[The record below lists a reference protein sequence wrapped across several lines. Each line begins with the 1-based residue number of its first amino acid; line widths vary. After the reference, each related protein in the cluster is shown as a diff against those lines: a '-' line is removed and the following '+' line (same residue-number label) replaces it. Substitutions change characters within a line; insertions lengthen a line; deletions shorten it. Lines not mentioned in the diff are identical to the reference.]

1 MTFDD
6 AIEKTRLLSLDGTQ
20 KVYNDDVIQLIN
32 DLRQEYELKEPEL
45 EYAIQRSI
53 MSNSGSLDA
62 LRKLLLDGYKII
74 DKSILNSGNG
84 DEDYIEYVLSREK
97 S

>member
-1 MTFDD
+1 MSFDE
-6 AIEKTRLLSLDGTQ
+6 AIEKSRLLSLDGTQ

-53 MSNSGSLDA
+53 MSNSASLDA
-62 LRKLLLDGYKII
+62 LRKLLSDGYKII
-74 DKSILNSGNG
+74 DKSVLNSGNA
-84 DEDYIEYVLSREK
+84 DYIEYILSREK
-97 S
+97 Y

>member
-6 AIEKTRLLSLDGTQ
+6 AIEKSRWLSLDGTQ
-20 KVYNDDVIQLIN
+20 KVYSDDVIQLIN

-53 MSNSGSLDA
+53 MSNSASLDT
-62 LRKLLLDGYKII
+62 LRKLLSEGYKII
-74 DKSILNSGNG
+74 DKSILNSGNA
-84 DEDYIEYVLSREK
+84 DYIEYILSREK
-97 S
+97 

>member
-1 MTFDD
+1 MSFDE
-6 AIEKTRLLSLDGTQ
+6 AIEKSRLLSLDGTQ

-45 EYAIQRSI
+45 EYKIQRSI

-62 LRKLLLDGYKII
+62 LRRLLSDGYKII
-74 DKSILNSGNG
+74 DKSVLSSGNA
-84 DEDYIEYVLSREK
+84 DYIEYILSREEY
-97 S
+97 

>member
-6 AIEKTRLLSLDGTQ
+6 AIEKSRLLSLDGTQ

-53 MSNSGSLDA
+53 MSNSGSLDT
-62 LRKLLLDGYKII
+62 LRKLLSDGYKII
-74 DKSILNSGNG
+74 GKSILNSGNA
-84 DEDYIEYVLSREK
+84 DYIEYILSREK
-97 S
+97 Y

>member
-1 MTFDD
+1 MTFDE
-6 AIEKTRLLSLDGTQ
+6 AIEKSRLLSLDGTQ

-53 MSNSGSLDA
+53 MSNSASLDA
-62 LRKLLLDGYKII
+62 LRKLLSDGYKII
-74 DKSILNSGNG
+74 DKSVLNSGNA
-84 DEDYIEYVLSREK
+84 DYIEYVLSREK
-97 S
+97 N

>member
-6 AIEKTRLLSLDGTQ
+6 AIEKSRWLSLDGTQ
-20 KVYNDDVIQLIN
+20 KVYNDDVVQLIN

-53 MSNSGSLDA
+53 MSNSASLDA
-62 LRKLLLDGYKII
+62 LRKLLSDGYKII
-74 DKSILNSGNG
+74 DKSVLNSGNA
-84 DEDYIEYVLSREK
+84 DYIEYILSREK
-97 S
+97 Y